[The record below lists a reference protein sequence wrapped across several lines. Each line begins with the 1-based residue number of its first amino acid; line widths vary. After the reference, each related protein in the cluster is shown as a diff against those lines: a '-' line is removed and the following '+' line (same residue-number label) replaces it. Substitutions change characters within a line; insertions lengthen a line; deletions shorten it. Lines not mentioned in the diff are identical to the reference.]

1 MSRFVLDASVVLTW
15 CFPDENAALAQHV
28 ADMFKRGDTAVAPSF
43 WPHEVL
49 NALLVG
55 EKRKRISKE
64 LVRSFL
70 DDLAALPIVL
80 EQFPAKV
87 VFDRI
92 QHLSREHGLT
102 AYDAAYL
109 DLALSSGLPLATL
122 DEDLAR
128 ASKKARVRLVWH
140 DPF

>member
-15 CFPDENAALAQHV
+15 CFPDENAATAQHV
-28 ADMFKRGDTAVAPSF
+28 ASMFKRGDTAVAPSF

-70 DDLAALPIVL
+70 GDLATLPIVL
-80 EQFPAKV
+80 EQFPAGV
-87 VFDRI
+87 VFSRI
-92 QHLSREHGLT
+92 QRLSREHSLT
-102 AYDAAYL
+102 AYHAAYL
-109 DLALSSGLPLATL
+109 DLALDSGLPLATL
-122 DEDLAR
+122 DEDLVR
-128 ASKKARVRLVWH
+128 ACRKARVRLVQA
-140 DPF
+140 

>member
-1 MSRFVLDASVVLTW
+1 MSRFVLDASIALTW
-15 CFPDENAALAQHV
+15 CFADENSALAQKV
-28 ADMFKRGDTAVAPSF
+28 ADMFARGDTALAPSF

-55 EKRKRISKE
+55 EKRKRISRE

-70 DDLAALPIVL
+70 DDLATLPIML
-80 EQFPAKV
+80 EQFPAGI

-109 DLALSSGLPLATL
+109 DLSLNSGLPLATL
-122 DEDLAR
+122 DEELVR
-128 ASKKARVRLVWH
+128 ASKKARARLVLA
-140 DPF
+140 

>member
-1 MSRFVLDASVVLTW
+1 MSRFVLDASIVLTW
-15 CFPDENAALAQHV
+15 CFPDEDAATAQRV
-28 ADMFKRGDTAVAPSF
+28 ANLFSQGNTAVVPSF

-70 DDLAALPIVL
+70 NDLAALPIAL
-80 EQFPAKV
+80 EQSSQRL

-92 QHLSREHGLT
+92 QRLSREHNLT

-109 DLALSSGLPLATL
+109 DLALNTELPIATL
-122 DEDLAR
+122 DEELI
-128 ASKKARVRLVWH
+128 KACNKSRVPLI
-140 DPF
+140 DA